1 MAIIEKNRKQHR
13 GSGSEFIV
21 RINGGQGISVKG
33 KIEHVHSGQVQYFND
48 FLEMLLLMQYKLDQN
63 DYPQCDTELRTFD
76 GSI

>member
-1 MAIIEKNRKQHR
+1 MPTKTLQKQTFKAGSSDFII
-13 GSGSEFIV
+13 
-21 RINGGQGISVKG
+21 RIKGGQGVSVSG